1 MAPEYVTKTCYGN
14 YSSLS
19 REYCVLD
26 YSLRIEVPEYDGPF
40 LKPHVSCSIA
50 QVRKEINRLWS
61 NCCLSYAVQVRG
73 KIVYINK
80 IYTHRNITIYFW
92 KTARRNRLQQICSPR
107 TCWERAKY
115 VYIYI
120 VAQRII
126 FFLACIFFYKVF
138 LSLTGIV
145 QHHVEY
151 ITCPS
156 VTAFYT
162 SGYYLLSGWTKPA
175 CAIGEVLI
183 AV

>member
-1 MAPEYVTKTCYGN
+1 MAPEYVTKTCHGN

-61 NCCLSYAVQVRG
+61 NCLSHVVQIRG

-80 IYTHRNITIYFW
+80 ILYSQKYYDLFL
-92 KTARRNRLQQICSPR
+92 KTGSADSTPANMLSSDVLG
-107 TCWERAKY
+107 TCQ
-115 VYIYI
+115 VCIYI

-145 QHHVEY
+145 QHHVGY

-162 SGYYLLSGWTKPA
+162 SGYYFLSGWAKPA